1 MKLHAILDEDINLNK
16 NRFFDNGENRA
27 ETAIVKNMRDYY
39 EILGVDRGATPEE
52 IKKAYRKLAV
62 RYHPDKNPGDKAAEE
77 QFKEASN
84 AYSVLSDPEKR
95 RVYDTRGH
103 AGVHGM
109 GFEGYQNMDDI
120 FSHINL
126 DDLFG
131 RGFGGSGGFG
141 RFDDAFGDA
150 FGQRRTTAP
159 TRGRDLRMNLNIPFA
174 DAALGSKKEVNVQG
188 KRITLTI
195 PPGIQDGQTLRIRG
209 HGEFVGVDTSGD
221 LLVTVSVQSH
231 PTLTRE
237 GADLLTDVTI
247 PMTTA
252 ALGGSVR
259 VQTLTGEVD
268 LKIPTGAQPGQQ
280 LRLRG
285 HGATDASGRKGDL
298 RVRLVV
304 EIPKSLSRKQR
315 NLLKELE
322 KIL

>member
-1 MKLHAILDEDINLNK
+1 
-16 NRFFDNGENRA
+16 
-27 ETAIVKNMRDYY
+27 MRDYY

-62 RYHPDKNPGDKAAEE
+62 QYHPDKNPGDKAAEE
-77 QFKEASN
+77 KFKEASN
-84 AYSVLSDPEKR
+84 AYSVLSDPDKR

-103 AGVHGM
+103 AGVQGM

-131 RGFGGSGGFG
+131 RGFGGFGGFG
-141 RFDDAFGDA
+141 RFDDAFGDV
-150 FGQRRTTAP
+150 FGQRRPTGH
-159 TRGRDLRMNLNIPFA
+159 TRGRDIRMNLNISFA
-174 DAALGSKKEVNVQG
+174 DAVLGSKQEVNVEG

-195 PPGIQDGQTLRIRG
+195 PSGIQDGQTLRIRG
-209 HGEFVGVDTSGD
+209 HGETLGVGNSGD

-237 GADLLTDVTI
+237 GADLLTDANI
-247 PMTTA
+247 SMTTA

-259 VQTLTGEVD
+259 VQTLTGDVD
-268 LKIPTGAQPGQQ
+268 LKVPAGAQPGQQ

-285 HGATDASGRKGDL
+285 QGAADASGRKGDL

-315 NLLKELE
+315 NLLKELD
-322 KIL
+322 KTL